1 MALKLAKH
9 KCAFYNGACALRLC
23 LFRHNSGVS
32 KALAY
37 TLINLGGTLM
47 KVLDAVARILREE
60 GVKWAGC
67 FPSNNLIEAVA
78 EAGINPIMFRQ
89 ERGAAMAVDGFSRM
103 RNRDEFGV
111 LITQG
116 GPGSENTMGGLAQA
130 YADNVPILYLPGG
143 AAVNQRS
150 VKPNFSPARTYASVS
165 VSAEVLYQPSQ
176 VASVMRRAFHALRN
190 GRPGPVIVE
199 IPADVGEMDVDDAI
213 VSAYTPPKR
222 YRSAPSSGD
231 VTRAVEL
238 LLSAKK
244 PVIWSGMGTLMADAS
259 AELTE
264 FAELTDI
271 PVYCTMPGK
280 SGFDQRHPLSL
291 GSGSGATSLEARTWL
306 QESDVLLG
314 VGTSLTL
321 TSYGQPI
328 PDGKIMIHN
337 TETIADLNK
346 DFNVDC
352 GLVGDTKLT
361 LQMLVAEVK
370 SQIGNE
376 GRKNSTGVQDE
387 IKAVHDDWMSKWN
400 DVLATD
406 ETPISPY
413 RVVGELIN
421 VLDQENSIV
430 THDAGAPRDIIMPF
444 YPGTVPHS
452 YVGWG
457 KTTHL
462 GYGIP
467 LMTGVKIACPDKFCL
482 NIMGDGAFGMSGL
495 DIETSVRAG
504 APITTIVLNNGGM
517 ATYPGGYPTARES
530 FGTTY
535 MTGDYTKIA
544 EGLGAV
550 GITVTKPEDVAGA
563 LEQAKQLNAE
573 GKTVLIDVHSNMED
587 RRSTF

>member
-1 MALKLAKH
+1 
-9 KCAFYNGACALRLC
+9 
-23 LFRHNSGVS
+23 
-32 KALAY
+32 
-37 TLINLGGTLM
+37 M
-47 KVLDAVARILREE
+47 KVLDAVARILKAE
-60 GVKWAGC
+60 GIEWAGC

-78 EAGINPIMFRQ
+78 EVGINPIMFRQ

-103 RNRDEFGV
+103 RNREEFGV

-143 AAVNQRS
+143 PAVSARS
-150 VKPNFSPARTYASVS
+150 VKPNFSPARTYESVS
-165 VSAEVLYQPSQ
+165 VSAEVLFQPNQ

-199 IPADVGEMDVDDAI
+199 IPADVGEMEVDDSV
-213 VSAYTPPKR
+213 VSSYAPPKR
-222 YRSAPSSGD
+222 HRFAPD
-231 VTRAVEL
+231 PAEIKEAVRL
-238 LLSAKK
+238 LLAAKK
-244 PVIWSGMGTLMADAS
+244 PVIWSGMGVLMSGAS
-259 AELTE
+259 PELTQL
-264 FAELTDI
+264 AEIAQI

-280 SGFDQRHPLSL
+280 SGFDQRHPLAL
-291 GSGSGATSLEARTWL
+291 GSGSSATSLQARTWL
-306 QESDVLLG
+306 QESDVWSGL
-314 VGTSLTL
+314 GTSLTR
-321 TSYGQPI
+321 TGYGQPI
-328 PDGKIMIHN
+328 PDGKVMIHN
-337 TETIADLNK
+337 TETVADLNK
-346 DFNVDC
+346 DFNVDV

-361 LQMLVAEVK
+361 LEMMVEEVK
-370 SQIGNE
+370 VQLGGQNRKGSSELADQIA
-376 GRKNSTGVQDE
+376 E
-387 IKAVHDDWMSKWN
+387 INDKWMAEWS
-400 DVLATD
+400 DALTSD
-406 ETPISPY
+406 ETPITPY
-413 RVVGELIN
+413 RVIGEMIN

-467 LMTGVKIACPDKFCL
+467 LMTGVKMACPDKFCM

-495 DIETSVRAG
+495 DIETSVRSG
-504 APITTIVLNNGGM
+504 AAITTIVLNNGGM

-535 MTGDYTKIA
+535 MTGDYAKIA

-550 GITVTKPEDVAGA
+550 GITVTKPEEIAPA
-563 LEQAKQLNAE
+563 LEQAKQLNAD
-573 GKTVLIDVHSNMED
+573 GKAVLIDVHSNMEA
-587 RRSTF
+587 RRSNF

>member
-1 MALKLAKH
+1 
-9 KCAFYNGACALRLC
+9 
-23 LFRHNSGVS
+23 
-32 KALAY
+32 
-37 TLINLGGTLM
+37 M
-47 KVLDAVARILREE
+47 KVLDAVARILKAE
-60 GVKWAGC
+60 GIEWAGC

-78 EAGINPIMFRQ
+78 EVGINPIMFRQ

-103 RNRDEFGV
+103 RNREEFGV

-143 AAVNQRS
+143 PAVSARS
-150 VKPNFSPARTYASVS
+150 VKPNFSPARTYESVS
-165 VSAEVLYQPSQ
+165 VSAEVLFQPSQ

-199 IPADVGEMDVDDAI
+199 IPADVGEMEVDDSV
-213 VSAYTPPKR
+213 VSSYAPPKR
-222 YRSAPSSGD
+222 HRFAPD
-231 VTRAVEL
+231 PAEIKEAVRL
-238 LLSAKK
+238 LLAAKK
-244 PVIWSGMGTLMADAS
+244 PVIWSGMGVLMSGAS
-259 AELTE
+259 PELTQL
-264 FAELTDI
+264 AEITQI

-280 SGFDQRHPLSL
+280 SGFDQRHPLAL
-291 GSGSGATSLEARTWL
+291 GSGSSATSLQARTWL
-306 QESDVLLG
+306 QESDVLFG
-314 VGTSLTL
+314 VGTSLTR

-328 PDGKIMIHN
+328 PDGKVMIHN
-337 TETIADLNK
+337 TETVADLNK
-346 DFNVDC
+346 DFNVDV

-361 LQMLVAEVK
+361 LAMMIEEAKAQLGGEDRKGSSELADQIAEINDK
-370 SQIGNE
+370 
-376 GRKNSTGVQDE
+376 
-387 IKAVHDDWMSKWN
+387 WMAEWSDALTSN
-400 DVLATD
+400 
-406 ETPISPY
+406 ETPITPY
-413 RVVGELIN
+413 RVIGEMIN

-467 LMTGVKIACPDKFCL
+467 LMTGVKMACPDKFCM

-495 DIETSVRAG
+495 DIETSVRSG

-535 MTGDYTKIA
+535 MTGDYAKIA

-550 GITVTKPEDVAGA
+550 GITVTKPEEIAPA
-563 LEQAKQLNAE
+563 LEQAKQLNAD
-573 GKTVLIDVHSNMED
+573 GKAVLIDVHSNMEA
-587 RRSTF
+587 RRSNF

>member
-1 MALKLAKH
+1 
-9 KCAFYNGACALRLC
+9 
-23 LFRHNSGVS
+23 
-32 KALAY
+32 
-37 TLINLGGTLM
+37 M
-47 KVLDAVARILREE
+47 KVLDAVARILKAE
-60 GVKWAGC
+60 GIEWAGC

-78 EAGINPIMFRQ
+78 EVGINPIMFRQ

-103 RNRDEFGV
+103 RNREEFGV

-143 AAVNQRS
+143 PAVSARS
-150 VKPNFSPARTYASVS
+150 VKPNFSPARTYESVS
-165 VSAEVLYQPSQ
+165 VSAEVLFQPNQ

-199 IPADVGEMDVDDAI
+199 IPADVGEMDVDDSV
-213 VSAYTPPKR
+213 VSSYAPPKR
-222 YRSAPSSGD
+222 HRFAPD
-231 VTRAVEL
+231 PAEIKEAVRL
-238 LLSAKK
+238 LLAAKK
-244 PVIWSGMGTLMADAS
+244 PVIWSGMGVLMSGAS
-259 AELTE
+259 PELTQL
-264 FAELTDI
+264 AEIAQI

-280 SGFDQRHPLSL
+280 SGFDQRHPLAL
-291 GSGSGATSLEARTWL
+291 GSGSSATSLQARTWL

-314 VGTSLTL
+314 VGTSLTR
-321 TSYGQPI
+321 TGYGQPI
-328 PDGKIMIHN
+328 PDGKVMIHN
-337 TETIADLNK
+337 TETVADLNK
-346 DFNVDC
+346 DFNVDV

-361 LQMLVAEVK
+361 LEMMVEEVK
-370 SQIGNE
+370 VQLGGQNRKGSSELADQIA
-376 GRKNSTGVQDE
+376 E
-387 IKAVHDDWMSKWN
+387 INDKWMAEWS
-400 DVLATD
+400 DALTSD
-406 ETPISPY
+406 ETPITPY
-413 RVVGELIN
+413 RVIGEMIN

-467 LMTGVKIACPDKFCL
+467 LMTGVKMACPDKFCM

-495 DIETSVRAG
+495 DIETSVRSG
-504 APITTIVLNNGGM
+504 AAITTIVLNNGGM

-535 MTGDYTKIA
+535 MTGDYAKIA

-550 GITVTKPEDVAGA
+550 GITVTKPEEIAPA
-563 LEQAKQLNAE
+563 LEQAKQLNAD
-573 GKTVLIDVHSNMED
+573 GKAVLIDVHSNMEA
-587 RRSTF
+587 RRSNF

>member
-1 MALKLAKH
+1 
-9 KCAFYNGACALRLC
+9 
-23 LFRHNSGVS
+23 
-32 KALAY
+32 
-37 TLINLGGTLM
+37 M
-47 KVLDAVARILREE
+47 KVLDAVARILKAE
-60 GVKWAGC
+60 GIEWAGC

-78 EAGINPIMFRQ
+78 EVGINPIMFRQ

-103 RNRDEFGV
+103 RNREEFGV

-143 AAVNQRS
+143 PAVSARS
-150 VKPNFSPARTYASVS
+150 VKPNFSPARTYESVS
-165 VSAEVLYQPSQ
+165 VSAEVLFQPNQ

-199 IPADVGEMDVDDAI
+199 IPADVGEMEVDDSV
-213 VSAYTPPKR
+213 VSSYAPPKR
-222 YRSAPSSGD
+222 HRFAPD
-231 VTRAVEL
+231 PAEIKEAVRL
-238 LLSAKK
+238 LLAAKK
-244 PVIWSGMGTLMADAS
+244 PVIWSGMGVLMSGAS
-259 AELTE
+259 PELTQL
-264 FAELTDI
+264 AEIAQI

-280 SGFDQRHPLSL
+280 SGFDQRHPLAL
-291 GSGSGATSLEARTWL
+291 GSGSSATSLQARTWL

-314 VGTSLTL
+314 VGTSLTR
-321 TSYGQPI
+321 TGYGQPI
-328 PDGKIMIHN
+328 PDGKVMIHN
-337 TETIADLNK
+337 TETVADLNK
-346 DFNVDC
+346 DFNVDV
-352 GLVGDTKLT
+352 GFVGDTKLT
-361 LQMLVAEVK
+361 LEMMVEEVK
-370 SQIGNE
+370 VQLGGQNRKGSSELADQIA
-376 GRKNSTGVQDE
+376 E
-387 IKAVHDDWMSKWN
+387 INDKWMAEWS
-400 DVLATD
+400 DALTSD
-406 ETPISPY
+406 ETPITPY
-413 RVVGELIN
+413 RVIGEMIN

-467 LMTGVKIACPDKFCL
+467 LMTGVKMACPDKFCM

-495 DIETSVRAG
+495 DIETSVRSG
-504 APITTIVLNNGGM
+504 AAITTIVLNNGGM

-535 MTGDYTKIA
+535 MTGDYAKIA

-550 GITVTKPEDVAGA
+550 GITVTKPEEIAPA
-563 LEQAKQLNAE
+563 LEQAKQLNAD
-573 GKTVLIDVHSNMED
+573 GKAVLIDVHSNMEA
-587 RRSTF
+587 RRSNF

>member
-1 MALKLAKH
+1 
-9 KCAFYNGACALRLC
+9 
-23 LFRHNSGVS
+23 
-32 KALAY
+32 
-37 TLINLGGTLM
+37 M
-47 KVLDAVARILREE
+47 KVLDAVARILKAE
-60 GVKWAGC
+60 GIEWAGC

-78 EAGINPIMFRQ
+78 EVGINPIMFRQ

-103 RNRDEFGV
+103 RNREEFGV

-143 AAVNQRS
+143 PAVSARS
-150 VKPNFSPARTYASVS
+150 VKPNFSPARTYESVS
-165 VSAEVLYQPSQ
+165 VSAEVLFQPNQ

-199 IPADVGEMDVDDAI
+199 IPADVGEMEVDDSV
-213 VSAYTPPKR
+213 VSSYAPPKR
-222 YRSAPSSGD
+222 HRFAPD
-231 VTRAVEL
+231 PAEIKEAVRL
-238 LLSAKK
+238 LLAAKK
-244 PVIWSGMGTLMADAS
+244 PVIWSGMGVLMSGAS
-259 AELTE
+259 PELTQL
-264 FAELTDI
+264 AEIAQI

-280 SGFDQRHPLSL
+280 SGFDQRHPLAL
-291 GSGSGATSLEARTWL
+291 GSGSSATSLQARTWL

-314 VGTSLTL
+314 VGTSLTR
-321 TSYGQPI
+321 TGYGQPI
-328 PDGKIMIHN
+328 PDGKVMIHN
-337 TETIADLNK
+337 TETVADLNK
-346 DFNVDC
+346 DFNVDV

-361 LQMLVAEVK
+361 LEMMVEEVK
-370 SQIGNE
+370 AQLGGENRKESSELADQIA
-376 GRKNSTGVQDE
+376 E
-387 IKAVHDDWMSKWN
+387 INDKWMAEWS
-400 DVLATD
+400 DALTSD
-406 ETPISPY
+406 ETPITPY
-413 RVVGELIN
+413 RVIGEMIN

-467 LMTGVKIACPDKFCL
+467 LMTGVKMACPDKFCM

-495 DIETSVRAG
+495 DIETSVRSG
-504 APITTIVLNNGGM
+504 AAITTIVLNNGGM

-535 MTGDYTKIA
+535 MTGDYAKIA

-550 GITVTKPEDVAGA
+550 GITVTKPEEIAPA
-563 LEQAKQLNAE
+563 LEQAKQLNAD
-573 GKTVLIDVHSNMED
+573 GKAVLIDVHSNMEA
-587 RRSTF
+587 RRSNF

>member
-1 MALKLAKH
+1 
-9 KCAFYNGACALRLC
+9 
-23 LFRHNSGVS
+23 
-32 KALAY
+32 
-37 TLINLGGTLM
+37 M
-47 KVLDAVARILREE
+47 KVLDAVARILKAE
-60 GVKWAGC
+60 GIEWAGC

-78 EAGINPIMFRQ
+78 EVGINPVMFRQ

-103 RNRDEFGV
+103 RNREEFGV

-143 AAVNQRS
+143 PAVSARS
-150 VKPNFSPARTYASVS
+150 VKPNFSPARTYESVS
-165 VSAEVLYQPSQ
+165 VSAEVIFQPGQ
-176 VASVMRRAFHALRN
+176 VASIMRRAFHAFRN
-190 GRPGPVIVE
+190 GRAGPVIVE
-199 IPADVGEMDVDDAI
+199 IPADVGEMEVDDSI
-213 VSAYTPPKR
+213 VSSYSPPKR
-222 YRSAPSSGD
+222 HKFAPDPSEIKE
-231 VTRAVEL
+231 AVRL
-238 LLSAKK
+238 LLAAKK
-244 PVIWSGMGTLMADAS
+244 PVIWSGMGVLMSGAS
-259 AELTE
+259 PELTE
-264 FAELTDI
+264 LAEIAQI

-280 SGFDQRHPLSL
+280 SGFDQRHPLAL
-291 GSGSGATSLEARTWL
+291 GSGSSATSLQARTWL

-314 VGTSLTL
+314 VGTSLTR
-321 TSYGQPI
+321 TGYGQPI
-328 PDGKIMIHN
+328 PDGKVMIHN
-337 TETIADLNK
+337 TETVADLNK
-346 DFNVDC
+346 DYNVDV

-361 LQMLVAEVK
+361 LAMMVNEVK
-370 SQIGNE
+370 AQLAGEDRKGSSELADQIAEINDKWMAE
-376 GRKNSTGVQDE
+376 WSEALNS
-387 IKAVHDDWMSKWN
+387 N
-400 DVLATD
+400 
-406 ETPISPY
+406 ETPITPY
-413 RVVGELIN
+413 RVIGEMIN
-421 VLDQENSIV
+421 VLDKENSIV

-467 LMTGVKIACPDKFCL
+467 LMTGVKMACPDKFCM

-535 MTGDYTKIA
+535 MTGDYAKIA

-550 GITVTKPEDVAGA
+550 GITVTKPEEIASA
-563 LEQAKQLNAE
+563 LEQAKQLNAD

-587 RRSTF
+587 RRSNF

>member
-1 MALKLAKH
+1 
-9 KCAFYNGACALRLC
+9 
-23 LFRHNSGVS
+23 
-32 KALAY
+32 
-37 TLINLGGTLM
+37 M
-47 KVLDAVARILREE
+47 KVLDAVARILKAE
-60 GVKWAGC
+60 GIEWAGC

-78 EAGINPIMFRQ
+78 EVGINPIMFRQ

-103 RNRDEFGV
+103 RNREEFGV

-143 AAVNQRS
+143 PAVSARS
-150 VKPNFSPARTYASVS
+150 VKPNFSPARTYESVS
-165 VSAEVLYQPSQ
+165 VSAEVLFQPIQ

-199 IPADVGEMDVDDAI
+199 IPADVGEMEVDDSV
-213 VSAYTPPKR
+213 VSSYAPPKR
-222 YRSAPSSGD
+222 HRFAPD
-231 VTRAVEL
+231 PAEIKEAVRL
-238 LLSAKK
+238 LLAAKK
-244 PVIWSGMGTLMADAS
+244 PVIWSGMGVLMSGAS
-259 AELTE
+259 PELTQL
-264 FAELTDI
+264 AEIAQI

-280 SGFDQRHPLSL
+280 SGFDQRHPLAL
-291 GSGSGATSLEARTWL
+291 GSGSSATSLQARTWL

-314 VGTSLTL
+314 VGTSLTR
-321 TSYGQPI
+321 TGYGQPI
-328 PDGKIMIHN
+328 PDGKVMIHN
-337 TETIADLNK
+337 TETVADLNK
-346 DFNVDC
+346 DFNVDV

-361 LQMLVAEVK
+361 LEMMVEEVK
-370 SQIGNE
+370 VQLGGQNRKGSSELADQIA
-376 GRKNSTGVQDE
+376 E
-387 IKAVHDDWMSKWN
+387 INDKWMAEWS
-400 DVLATD
+400 DALTSD
-406 ETPISPY
+406 ETPITPY
-413 RVVGELIN
+413 RVIGEMIN

-467 LMTGVKIACPDKFCL
+467 LMTGVKMACPDKFCM

-495 DIETSVRAG
+495 DIETSVRSG
-504 APITTIVLNNGGM
+504 AAITTIVLNNGGM

-535 MTGDYTKIA
+535 MTGDYAKIA

-550 GITVTKPEDVAGA
+550 GITVTKPEEIAPA
-563 LEQAKQLNAE
+563 LEQAKQLNAD
-573 GKTVLIDVHSNMED
+573 GKAVLIDVHSNMEA
-587 RRSTF
+587 RRSNF

>member
-1 MALKLAKH
+1 
-9 KCAFYNGACALRLC
+9 
-23 LFRHNSGVS
+23 
-32 KALAY
+32 
-37 TLINLGGTLM
+37 M
-47 KVLDAVARILREE
+47 KVLDAVARILKAE
-60 GVKWAGC
+60 GIEWAGC

-78 EAGINPIMFRQ
+78 EVGINPIMFRQ

-103 RNRDEFGV
+103 RNREEFGV

-143 AAVNQRS
+143 PAVSARS
-150 VKPNFSPARTYASVS
+150 VKPNFSPARTYESVS
-165 VSAEVLYQPSQ
+165 VSAEVLFQPSQ

-199 IPADVGEMDVDDAI
+199 IPADVGEMEVDDSV
-213 VSAYTPPKR
+213 VSSYAPPKR
-222 YRSAPSSGD
+222 HRFAPD
-231 VTRAVEL
+231 PAEIKEAVRL
-238 LLSAKK
+238 LLAAKK
-244 PVIWSGMGTLMADAS
+244 PVIWSGMGVLMSGAS
-259 AELTE
+259 PELTQL
-264 FAELTDI
+264 AEITQI

-280 SGFDQRHPLSL
+280 SGFDQRHPLAL
-291 GSGSGATSLEARTWL
+291 GSGSSATSLQARTWL
-306 QESDVLLG
+306 QESDVLFG
-314 VGTSLTL
+314 VGTSLTR

-328 PDGKIMIHN
+328 PDGKVMIHN
-337 TETIADLNK
+337 TETVADLNK
-346 DFNVDC
+346 DFNIDV

-361 LQMLVAEVK
+361 LAMMIEEAKAQLGGEDRKGSSELADQIAEINDK
-370 SQIGNE
+370 
-376 GRKNSTGVQDE
+376 
-387 IKAVHDDWMSKWN
+387 WMAEWSDALTSN
-400 DVLATD
+400 
-406 ETPISPY
+406 ETPITPY
-413 RVVGELIN
+413 RVIGEMIN

-467 LMTGVKIACPDKFCL
+467 LMTGVKMACPDKFCM

-495 DIETSVRAG
+495 DIETSVRSG

-535 MTGDYTKIA
+535 MTGDYAKIA

-550 GITVTKPEDVAGA
+550 GITVTKPEEIAPA
-563 LEQAKQLNAE
+563 LEQAKQLNAD
-573 GKTVLIDVHSNMED
+573 GKAVLIDVHSNMEA
-587 RRSTF
+587 RRSNF